1 MVITIKTDDNKTYET
16 SSLISGFAL
25 GGLLELGIKDK
36 KELEELSEII
46 KEVYI
51 KGEGLDIGNITDYV
65 YNNRN
70 TIRELATRDIIEKI
84 VEAQW

>member
-36 KELEELSEII
+36 KEDKKQKRKEFDAEMRKYCNPPDNI
-46 KEVYI
+46 KI
-51 KGEGLDIGNITDYV
+51 K
-65 YNNRN
+65 
-70 TIRELATRDIIEKI
+70 
-84 VEAQW
+84 